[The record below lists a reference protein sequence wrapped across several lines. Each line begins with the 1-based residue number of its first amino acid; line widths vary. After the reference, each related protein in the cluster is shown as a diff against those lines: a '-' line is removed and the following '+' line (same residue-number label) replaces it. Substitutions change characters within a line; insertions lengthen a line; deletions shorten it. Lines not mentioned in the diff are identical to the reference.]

1 MQRRHYQDF
10 GKRIK
15 EEIKYAEYENDH
27 NGIFTTDSE
36 YLRVINLAK
45 LKEITPEQQYN
56 LQEHNQELE
65 LNKLKIIANE
75 LERYKREHNLID
87 FNDMIMQFTKS
98 DAAVPKFDVVFIDEA
113 QDLSKMQWHMAEN
126 YLAKYNRFFYC
137 R

>member
-65 LNKLKIIANE
+65 LNKLKLLQTN
-75 LERYKREHNLID
+75 
-87 FNDMIMQFTKS
+87 
-98 DAAVPKFDVVFIDEA
+98 
-113 QDLSKMQWHMAEN
+113 
-126 YLAKYNRFFYC
+126 
-137 R
+137 